1 MRVEFRKLVNSG
13 SLSAFFGKKFAS
25 WRRLRANKMALS
37 TSSPNGPPRFRFRKK
52 PPPIEEILKNDDVGA
67 LLERYC
73 RGPSLNPT
81 GGTILHKAVQKN
93 ALRCVRLI
101 CTMEAGKKPWDTVD
115 GHGRTPIEKATE
127 QILEDLRT
135 MANDGKGDVDD
146 GQPIGWHRQAV
157 QPLLQQVQPQKS
169 PDLLLSLDGGGIK
182 GAAQILQTRRIFDPR
197 IKRPSLRAE
206 ILRNS
211 LSGELG
217 GVQLGD
223 LPCNFICTAVDGA
236 VIPPRLHIFRN
247 YHSEAHP
254 DEDGSRMRVIEAL
267 LASTAAPLLLPMSPS
282 GLSDGGVLA
291 KNPSLALLTEYHTHR
306 LQAEDARRP
315 GLLLSLGTGYNEPR
329 RTSGIH
335 FGDLPKNRL
344 FLDRF
349 FMRTTRNLF
358 DVFVSQSTSG
368 DTACLDQAAAWCLS
382 TKTPYFRINPPNVNR
397 LALTD
402 TDPERLAEFLWGVM
416 VYLRSVARPELDR
429 IAAYMSKT
437 PPTR

>member
-52 PPPIEEILKNDDVGA
+52 PPPIEDILKNDDVGS

-101 CTMEAGKKPWDTVD
+101 CTMEAGEKPWDTVD

-135 MANDGKGDVDD
+135 IAYDGKGDIDD
-146 GQPIGWHRQAV
+146 SRPIGWHRQAV
-157 QPLLQQVQPQKS
+157 QPLLQQ
-169 PDLLLSLDGGGIK
+169 
-182 GAAQILQTRRIFDPR
+182 QTRRIFDPR

-306 LQAEDARRP
+306 LQ
-315 GLLLSLGTGYNEPR
+315 
-329 RTSGIH
+329 
-335 FGDLPKNRL
+335 
-344 FLDRF
+344 
-349 FMRTTRNLF
+349 
-358 DVFVSQSTSG
+358 
-368 DTACLDQAAAWCLS
+368 
-382 TKTPYFRINPPNVNR
+382 
-397 LALTD
+397 
-402 TDPERLAEFLWGVM
+402 
-416 VYLRSVARPELDR
+416 
-429 IAAYMSKT
+429 
-437 PPTR
+437 